1 VPVEVSRF
9 KCSISYFHFYF
20 RDSMSIFGG
29 APLPWTSSAANKIGT
44 ELLDKTATKPAVA
57 SKKLSPEEMARLKV
71 IIALQYTKFSTALS
85 T

>member
-1 VPVEVSRF
+1 
-9 KCSISYFHFYF
+9 
-20 RDSMSIFGG
+20 MSIFGG